1 MQWVEFP
8 QNNYILVLGNTWKVM
23 KGSSSSSKF
32 VLTRYPISVLSLF
45 LSSPCPSSLCL
56 LGGRCLLSL
65 RLVFPINWF
74 GSSEYLGLLELTG
87 DLIDWILDSS
97 WQKF

>member
-1 MQWVEFP
+1 MQWAEFS

-23 KGSSSSSKF
+23 KGSSSSKF
-32 VLTRYPISVLSLF
+32 VLTRCPCCLSLVKARPY
-45 LSSPCPSSLCL
+45 SI
-56 LGGRCLLSL
+56 CLLSWSL
-65 RLVFPINWF
+65 FSASLVFPVNRL

-87 DLIDWILDSS
+87 HLVDWVLDSS